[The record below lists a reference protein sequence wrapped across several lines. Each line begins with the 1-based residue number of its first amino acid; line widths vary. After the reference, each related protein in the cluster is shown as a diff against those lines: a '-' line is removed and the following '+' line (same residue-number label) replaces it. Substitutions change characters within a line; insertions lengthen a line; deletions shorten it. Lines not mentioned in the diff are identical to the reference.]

1 MRRTYL
7 SMSDFI
13 DIKNYLPHQLK
24 AQLNPGQVEK
34 EFGLPKATLKY
45 WRDCSKDTGSLVGPL
60 FFNDGNVNLY
70 QRKIVIEYINKQMF
84 SSSETSETSETDQT
98 QDKSKIKKFR
108 KKS

>member
-1 MRRTYL
+1 
-7 SMSDFI
+7 MSDFI
-13 DIKNYLPHQLK
+13 DINKYLPHQLK

-45 WRDCSKDTGSLVGPL
+45 WRECSKDTGSLVGPL

-70 QRKIVIEYINKQMF
+70 QRKIVIEYVNDKMF
-84 SSSETSETSETDQT
+84 SSSKTRETRETQV
-98 QDKSKIKKFR
+98 KSKITKFK

>member
-1 MRRTYL
+1 
-7 SMSDFI
+7 MSDFI

-70 QRKIVIEYINKQMF
+70 QRKIVIEYINSKMF
-84 SSSETSETSETDQT
+84 SSSETGETSESSKTVV
-98 QDKSKIKKFR
+98 KSKIVKIK